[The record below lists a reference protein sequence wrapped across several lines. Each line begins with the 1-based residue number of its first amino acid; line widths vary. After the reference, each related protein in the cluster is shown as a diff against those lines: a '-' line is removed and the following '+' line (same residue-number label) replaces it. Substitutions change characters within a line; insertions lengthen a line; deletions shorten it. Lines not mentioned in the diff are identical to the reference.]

1 MTRLP
6 VVLVLVSLGAVS
18 GPLAAQQRVE
28 VTTTMRRVMR
38 ADAENEALHRLEM
51 RADSLARLYN
61 EAETVADQRR
71 IGAEIDRAVSAMEK
85 LSVRMAE
92 LQRSPSSSS
101 RVMQMGGVKPRGW
114 LGIVVNG
121 VAREPWV
128 ENGELL
134 VRYVTHPEI
143 VSVEP
148 SSPAERAGLHA
159 SDTLIAYDGRDVR
172 DNDISL
178 TRLLR
183 PNARVLVRVR
193 RDGRTRDVPVTIADV
208 PSRISIRRDDMGSVQ
223 LLRVAPEFPD
233 SPYPAGAPEAPAAP
247 NMTRVYVRAPRA
259 AVAPPAMPAAPAL
272 PAPTPMPGAPTPGI
286 AGAYM
291 LSVTQ
296 GLARAT
302 GASRG
307 VFVASAPV
315 GSPAYESGLVD
326 GDVIVRAAG
335 EDVRTV
341 SELRAIVA
349 DAVERGDRRV
359 ELEIVRERKPRKA
372 TLRW

>member
-1 MTRLP
+1 MTRIP
-6 VVLVLVSLGAVS
+6 AVLILLSIGAVAE
-18 GPLAAQQRVE
+18 PLAAQQRVE
-28 VTTTMRRVMR
+28 VTTMRRLSR
-38 ADAENEALHRLEM
+38 ADSETGAQMRRLEL

-61 EAETVADQRR
+61 DAETAAEQRR
-71 IGAEIDRAVSAMEK
+71 IGMEIDRAVSAMER
-85 LSVRMAE
+85 LSMRMAE
-92 LQRSPSSSS
+92 LARSSSGSS
-101 RVMQMGGVKPRGW
+101 RVMEMGLTKPRGW

-148 SSPAERAGLHA
+148 SSPAERAGLQT
-159 SDTLIAYDGRDVR
+159 SDTLIAYDGKDVR

-183 PNARVLVRVR
+183 PNARVLVRIK
-193 RDGRTRDVPVTIADV
+193 RDGRTRDVPVTIAEA
-208 PSRISIRRDDMGSVQ
+208 PSRIRIRRDDMGSVQ
-223 LLRVAPEFPD
+223 LLRVTPEFPD
-233 SPYPAGAPEAPAAP
+233 PPLAGMAPEAPMSP
-247 NMTRVYVRAPRA
+247 NVARVYVRSPRVA
-259 AVAPPAMPAAPAL
+259 TAPPAMPG
-272 PAPTPMPGAPTPGI
+272 MPTPGI
-286 AGAYM
+286 AGAYV

-315 GSPAYESGLVD
+315 GSPASESGLVD

-341 SELRAIVA
+341 LELRSIVA
-349 DAVERGDRRV
+349 DAVDRGDHSV
-359 ELEIVRERKPRKA
+359 ELEIVRERKPRKV